1 MVIVIPVLGHAQP
14 EKRIP
19 MRLDILGVGRAAG
32 ESDLV
37 CNGRTVRMGL
47 AIATSSYQVIETCS
61 GLVSR
66 HQDSVIKPSASC
78 LSIERS

>member
-1 MVIVIPVLGHAQP
+1 MVSVIPVLWHVQP

-19 MRLDILGVGRAAG
+19 VRLDILGVGRAAG

-47 AIATSSYQVIETCS
+47 AIATSSYQAIEARS

-66 HQDSVIKPSASC
+66 GQDSAIKPSAAR
-78 LSIERS
+78 LSIEWS